1 MRGDLA
7 VRVSGGQRPRVAVL
21 QAAIQFF
28 AVALGGMLLT
38 AVAALFAY
46 ANAPNPDSHD
56 SRFLAIMIAGACLSV
71 IIGAV
76 AAMRAIRNDST
87 LETGGGAA
95 YSLLKKYRRADT
107 RAGADSQ
114 AGQYK
119 IGERYLRELL
129 GRRGA

>member
-7 VRVSGGQRPRVAVL
+7 VRSTSGQRPRVAVF

-28 AVALGGMLLT
+28 AFAFGGTLLT
-38 AVAALFAY
+38 AVVALFAY

-56 SRFLAIMIAGACLSV
+56 SRFLVVMIAGACLSV
-71 IIGAV
+71 IIGAF

-87 LETGGGAA
+87 SETGSGAA
-95 YSLLKKYRRADT
+95 YSLLKKYRRNDT

-114 AGQYK
+114 AGQYQ